1 MDRGDGAM
9 AQLTGGRVLIV
20 AGSDSSGGAGI
31 VRDVEVAAILGARAA
46 VAITAVTAQ
55 TDQRVEAV
63 EPMTPAL
70 VTAQMRAALASGRI
84 GAVKTGMLVDAEIVA
99 SVWELLSEHADIPLV
114 VDPVVR
120 SSSGAPLL
128 YDDGLRLLRDR
139 LLPRATVVTPNLPEL
154 ALLTGKSEALDE
166 PEAIRQAEVLLA
178 EGGRAV
184 LIKGGHVAGSMAQ
197 DMAVDI
203 LVRTDRAPV
212 RFETARLPG
221 TMRGTGCAL
230 ATAIAVSLAQGE
242 ALDVSIGR
250 AKHTVFDLIGKA
262 LRRS

>member
-1 MDRGDGAM
+1 M
-9 AQLTGGRVLIV
+9 APLNGGRILVI

-31 VRDVEVAAILGARAA
+31 VRDVEVATILGARAA

-70 VTAQMRAALASGRI
+70 VTAQMRAALAAERI
-84 GAVKTGMLVDAEIVA
+84 GAIKTGMLCNAGIVA
-99 SVWELLSEHADIPLV
+99 SVIDLLNEYPDMPLV

-120 SSSGAPLL
+120 SSSGAALL
-128 YDDGLRLLRDR
+128 DADGLRLLRDR
-139 LLPRATVVTPNLPEL
+139 LLPRAAIVTPNLPEL
-154 ALLTGKSEALDE
+154 ALLVEESEALDE
-166 PEAIRQAEVLLA
+166 SGAIRQADILVA
-178 EGGRAV
+178 RGSRAV
-184 LIKGGHVAGSMAQ
+184 LIKGGHATGEA
-197 DMAVDI
+197 AVDI
-203 LVRTDRAPV
+203 LVRADRAPV
-212 RFETARLPG
+212 RFETARLSG

-242 ALDVSIGR
+242 TLDVSVGR

-262 LRRS
+262 LRRT